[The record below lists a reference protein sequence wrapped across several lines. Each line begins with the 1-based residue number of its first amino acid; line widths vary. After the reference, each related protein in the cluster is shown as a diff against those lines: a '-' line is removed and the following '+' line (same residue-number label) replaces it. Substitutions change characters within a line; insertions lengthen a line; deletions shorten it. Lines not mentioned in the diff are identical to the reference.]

1 MRRRKRTCR
10 VPERAKGRQNL
21 RRLVPYKQE
30 LRIAGLFISA
40 RSWPSSSHPSEYQIV
55 HSECGELGTVL
66 AFSCCCL
73 MDKFSKARFAC
84 AVLATAIIAAPVS
97 AAPERVIK
105 PGAKKQTFPIIIQQE
120 RQHLIRFAEPK
131 ENETPRPAGAG
142 IDECPAHC
150 PNGVGW

>member
-1 MRRRKRTCR
+1 
-10 VPERAKGRQNL
+10 
-21 RRLVPYKQE
+21 
-30 LRIAGLFISA
+30 
-40 RSWPSSSHPSEYQIV
+40 
-55 HSECGELGTVL
+55 
-66 AFSCCCL
+66 

-131 ENETPRPAGAG
+131 ENETPGPAGAG